1 MIVMTMIVMLVEMK
15 TDMVMERKEI
25 GDIEMMTNM
34 VEVGTLMAER
44 GIDMV
49 GMLMNV
55 LAEMVTEMM
64 TIEEVVEMMIISM
77 VQEIGASAETVPL
90 MMMTAHLG
98 NDTWFYFAKN
108 EVFFTDADSDYVD
121 LKVGNPL

>member
-1 MIVMTMIVMLVEMK
+1 MIVMMMIVMPVEMK
-15 TDMVMERKEI
+15 TDMVMERKEN

-34 VEVGTLMAER
+34 VEVGTLMVER

-55 LAEMVTEMM
+55 MAEMVTEMM
-64 TIEEVVEMMIISM
+64 TLEEVVEMMIISM
-77 VQEIGASAETVPL
+77 VQEIGALAETVPL

-98 NDTWFYFAKN
+98 NDTWFYLAKN
-108 EVFFTDADSDYVD
+108 EVFLLIPILIMLI
-121 LKVGNPL
+121 LK